1 MADAGGTSLVASR
14 GGRLE
19 GRLEASGARLIRLP
33 VHSKNPLTM
42 AANASRLAAVIKRDA
57 VSLLHVRS
65 RAPAFSALSA
75 ARATNIPLIATYH
88 GVYAARSALKRWYN
102 AIMTRG
108 DVVIANSTFT
118 AAHVLAEHGLPA
130 QKVAIVPEGI
140 DASMFSLAAVSS
152 ARVNALR
159 ESWGV
164 APGERRFI
172 VLCPA
177 RLTSLKGHA
186 VLIEA
191 LAGLNGR
198 EQVLLIL
205 AGEEARRGF
214 AMAIE
219 AEAAVAGLGDQV
231 RLVGQCDDMP
241 AAYAICDLVVVPSLV
256 AESFGRTA
264 VEAGAMSRPV
274 IASALGGPAET
285 VIDGLTGWLAPPGDA
300 AGWTSALAMALSTPG
315 DRLAAMGAA
324 ARERVLRFYSLPA
337 MCEATFRVY
346 RGVLEGRA

>member
-1 MADAGGTSLVASR
+1 VVKAGRASLVASR

-19 GRLEASGARLIRLP
+19 GALEASGARLIRLP

-42 AANASRLAAVIKRDA
+42 AANAARLAAVIRREA
-57 VSLLHVRS
+57 VSLIHVRS

-108 DVVIANSTFT
+108 DMVIANSNFT
-118 AAHVLAEHGLPA
+118 AAHVIAEHGLSP
-130 QKVAIVPEGI
+130 QKVAVVPEGI
-140 DASMFSLAAVSS
+140 DASRFSLAAVSPS
-152 ARVNALR
+152 RIAALR
-159 ESWGV
+159 EAWGL

-172 VLCPA
+172 VLFAA

-191 LAGLNGR
+191 MAGLEAR
-198 EQVLLIL
+198 ERVLLIL
-205 AGEEARRGF
+205 AGEEGRRGY
-214 AMAIE
+214 ATTLE
-219 AEAAVAGLGDQV
+219 AAVAVAGLGDQV
-231 RLVGQCDDMP
+231 RMVGPCDDMP
-241 AAYAICDLVVVPSLV
+241 AAYAICDLVVAPSI
-256 AESFGRTA
+256 APESFGRTV
-264 VEAGAMSRPV
+264 VEAGAMGRPV
-274 IASALGGPAET
+274 IASAIGGTAET
-285 VIDGLTGWLAPPGDA
+285 VIDGVTGWLAAPGDA
-300 AGWTSALAMALSTPG
+300 GAWRSALALALSTPD

-324 ARERVLRFYSLPA
+324 ARERVLRLYSLPA